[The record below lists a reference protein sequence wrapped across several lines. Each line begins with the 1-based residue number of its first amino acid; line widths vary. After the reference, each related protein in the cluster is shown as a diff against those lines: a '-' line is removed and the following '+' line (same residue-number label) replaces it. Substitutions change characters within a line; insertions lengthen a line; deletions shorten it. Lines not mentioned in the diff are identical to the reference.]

1 MQRRRGIVSQ
11 SSDQVDTLHA
21 SARQRDFLD
30 SDSDSG
36 FSSSESSIS
45 GDSVERGMKS
55 AELPAEETGRG
66 AAGGETDKSALPA
79 KINEGSEPPITEAE
93 GLCARKKP
101 NSKRKGKSEKSDEER
116 WKKMK
121 LKGSD
126 NEILVDVKRLQKYV
140 DFDSAGITS
149 FQEEVK
155 QAKGNFRQQAMTDY
169 SDL

>member
-11 SSDQVDTLHA
+11 SSDQVDTLHG
-21 SARQRDFLD
+21 STRTRDFLD

-45 GDSVERGMKS
+45 AASVARGMKS
-55 AELPAEETGRG
+55 AEIPAEESEKGTVGR
-66 AAGGETDKSALPA
+66 ETDETAPPGKVD
-79 KINEGSEPPITEAE
+79 KGSEPPTSDAD
-93 GLCARKKP
+93 GLSSRRKP

-126 NEILVDVKRLQKYV
+126 NEILVDVTRLQKYV

-155 QAKGNFRQQAMTDY
+155 QAKGNFREQAMTDY
-169 SDL
+169 TDL

>member
-45 GDSVERGMKS
+45 VDSVERGMKS
-55 AELPAEETGRG
+55 AELPAEETGKG

-79 KINEGSEPPITEAE
+79 KIDEGSEPPTTEAD
-93 GLCARKKP
+93 GLRARRKP

-126 NEILVDVKRLQKYV
+126 NEILVDVTRLQKYV